1 VIDSTFYSRF
11 SQDENISFSRRIN
24 QKSRKTTFQ
33 MELID
38 NKAFVSFVEDVK
50 SKIKAAQ
57 YRALQTVNKEQI
69 QLYWDIGQLIV
80 ERQQQHGW
88 GKSIVEKLSIELQK
102 NFAEVNGFSARN
114 LWYMRSLYH
123 EYSQSTILQ
132 PVVAEIAW
140 THNILI
146 LEKCKDEHRRFF
158 YIEMTRRYSWS
169 KTMLIN
175 AIDAKTYENTLIN
188 QQNFEDKLPKEQ
200 AQNADIIL
208 RDEYTFDFLNL
219 TEPYNEAQ
227 LEQALIG
234 NIREFLSSMGGDFT
248 FVGNQFGVK
257 VEDKNYEIDL
267 LLYHRGLQCLVAV
280 ELKVEEFK
288 PEFGGKMNF
297 YLSALNAYHKKPHE
311 NPSIGIIICKSK
323 NRTIVEFALQDI
335 QKPIGVA
342 TYTFNE
348 SLPKE
353 LAQFFPSK
361 EAFIERV
368 ENVTNALN
376 KSKNQ

>member
-102 NFAEVNGFSARN
+102 NFAGVNGFSARN

-376 KSKNQ
+376 KSKK

>member
-1 VIDSTFYSRF
+1 
-11 SQDENISFSRRIN
+11 
-24 QKSRKTTFQ
+24 
-33 MELID
+33 MELFE
-38 NKAFVSFVEDVK
+38 NKAFVIFVEDIK
-50 SKIKAAQ
+50 SKIKSAQ

-69 QLYWDIGQLIV
+69 QLYWEIGQLIS

-88 GKSIVEKLSIELQK
+88 GKSIVEKLSVELQK
-102 NFAEVNGFSARN
+102 SFVGINGFSARN

-146 LEKCKDEHRRFF
+146 LEKCKDEHQRFF

-175 AIDAKTYENTLIN
+175 AIDAKTYENTIIN

-200 AQNADIIL
+200 AQNADIVL

-219 TEPYNEAQ
+219 TEPYDEAQ

-248 FVGNQFGVK
+248 FVGNQFVVK

-297 YLSALNAYHKKPHE
+297 YLSALNAYHKKSHE
-311 NPSIGIIICKSK
+311 NPSIGIVICKSK

-368 ENVTNALN
+368 ESVTDALN
-376 KSKNQ
+376 KSKNK

>member
-1 VIDSTFYSRF
+1 
-11 SQDENISFSRRIN
+11 
-24 QKSRKTTFQ
+24 

-69 QLYWDIGQLIV
+69 QLYWEIGQLIV

-368 ENVTNALN
+368 ENVTNALK

>member
-1 VIDSTFYSRF
+1 
-11 SQDENISFSRRIN
+11 
-24 QKSRKTTFQ
+24 
-33 MELID
+33 M
-38 NKAFVSFVEDVK
+38 
-50 SKIKAAQ
+50 
-57 YRALQTVNKEQI
+57 
-69 QLYWDIGQLIV
+69 
-80 ERQQQHGW
+80 
-88 GKSIVEKLSIELQK
+88 
-102 NFAEVNGFSARN
+102 
-114 LWYMRSLYH
+114 
-123 EYSQSTILQ
+123 
-132 PVVAEIAW
+132 VAEIAW

-146 LEKCKDEHRRFF
+146 LEKCKDEHQRFF

-175 AIDAKTYENTLIN
+175 AIDSKTYENTIIN

-219 TEPYNEAQ
+219 TEPYDEAQ

-248 FVGNQFGVK
+248 FVGNQFVVK

-288 PEFGGKMNF
+288 PEFAGKMNF

-311 NPSIGIIICKSK
+311 NPSIGIVICKSK

-376 KSKNQ
+376 KNK

>member
-1 VIDSTFYSRF
+1 MIDSTFYSRF

-102 NFAEVNGFSARN
+102 NFAGVNGFSARN

-376 KSKNQ
+376 KSKK

>member
-102 NFAEVNGFSARN
+102 NFAGVNGFSARN

-132 PVVAEIAW
+132 PLVAEIAW

-376 KSKNQ
+376 KSKK